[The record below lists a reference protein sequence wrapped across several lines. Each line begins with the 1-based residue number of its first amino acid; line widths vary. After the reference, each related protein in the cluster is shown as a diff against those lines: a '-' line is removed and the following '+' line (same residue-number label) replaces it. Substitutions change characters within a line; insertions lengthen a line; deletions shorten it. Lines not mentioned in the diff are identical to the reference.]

1 MRYYLNIGTNLGDRH
16 DNLRR
21 AIQLLTGG
29 TGKCT
34 VSPVVESEPWGF
46 DSNNRFLN
54 VGIAMVSDLE
64 PLAMLDRIHDIERQM
79 GSASHR
85 DAQGGYVDRLVDI
98 DIMAIDDDH
107 GHSLTLDLP
116 TLQVPHPHLHD
127 RDFFINPYRWLRQEA
142 RSQKPE
148 ARNEADN
155 SQLAIRML
163 AELPFDPTDEQM
175 QLVALL
181 DRFVQ
186 HGGDR
191 MVFLLSGYAGTGKT
205 SIVGALVKAL
215 QARLRKCVLMAPTGR
230 AAHIMSD
237 YSGHT
242 AWTIHRK
249 IYRQQSY
256 GSETFGLADNRHT
269 DTLFI
274 VDEASMIANG
284 VGEGAVFGTG
294 RLLDDLI
301 TYVYSGQGCR
311 LLLVGDTAQLP
322 PVGTTESAAL
332 NPEVLRGYGLDVVG
346 MTLRQ
351 TARQAQQSGILHN
364 ATLLRQAMEHDTL
377 PEPQLQLQGYTDIEA
392 VTGDMLLE
400 TISDCYDRDGLD
412 QTIIITR
419 SNWRATQFNGGVRN
433 QILYREE
440 ELASGDLLLVAKNN
454 YYWGE
459 DYEKVD
465 FIANGDVAI
474 VRRVRGEVER
484 RYGLRFATVVL
495 ELPDH
500 EHTELEAKVVL
511 DCLTSDTPAL
521 TRQQQERLF
530 NEVMSE
536 LPGDQR
542 ARYRALKRHPYFNA
556 LQVKM
561 AYAVTCHKAQGGQWQ
576 NVFIDMGGIAREALT
591 TLDFYRWF
599 YTAMTRAR
607 CHVYL
612 INYLPHNA

>member
-29 TGKCT
+29 TGQCT

-54 VGIAMVSDLE
+54 VGIAMASDLE

-98 DIMAIDDDH
+98 DIMAIDDND
-107 GHSLTLDLP
+107 GHSLTIDLP

-127 RDFFINPYRWLRQEA
+127 RDFFIKPYRWLQA
-142 RSQKPE
+142 NAQCTMHDSQF
-148 ARNEADN
+148 
-155 SQLAIRML
+155 AIQML
-163 AELPFDPTDEQM
+163 AELPFDPTGEQM
-175 QLVALL
+175 QLIALL

-215 QARLRKCVLMAPTGR
+215 RASVRKCVLMAPTGR
-230 AAHIMSD
+230 AAHIMSE
-237 YSGHT
+237 YSGHP

-256 GSETFGLADNRHT
+256 GSDTFGLADNRHT

-301 TYVYSGQGCR
+301 TYVYSAQGCR

-322 PVGTTESAAL
+322 PVGTTQSAAL
-332 NPEVLRGYGLDVVG
+332 DPEVLRGYGLDVVG

-351 TARQAQQSGILHN
+351 TARQARESGILHN
-364 ATLLRQAMEHDTL
+364 ATLLRQAMEQDTL
-377 PEPQLQLQGYTDIEA
+377 PEPQLQLEGYDDIEA

-400 TISDCYDRDGLD
+400 TVSDCYDRDGID

-419 SNWRATQFNGGVRN
+419 SNWRATQFNAGVRN
-433 QILYREE
+433 QILYRED

-454 YYWGE
+454 YYWSE
-459 DYEKVD
+459 DYDKVD
-465 FIANGDVAI
+465 FIANGDVGI
-474 VRRVRGEVER
+474 VRRVRGDVER

-500 EHTELEAKVVL
+500 DGTELEAKVVL
-511 DCLTSDTPAL
+511 DCLRSDTPAL

-530 NEVMSE
+530 GEVMAE

-542 ARYRALKRHPYFNA
+542 TRYRELKRHPYFNA
-556 LQVKM
+556 LQVKN
-561 AYAVTCHKAQGGQWQ
+561 AYAVTCHKAQGGQWR
-576 NVFIDMGGIAREALT
+576 NVFVDMGGIPREALT

-599 YTAMTRAR
+599 YTALTRATG
-607 CHVYL
+607 HVYL
-612 INYLPHNA
+612 INYRP